1 MAATFEWHVEFL
13 QTDPTDDNFIKF
25 ITCGIYGTENGVTK
39 KTLWKVPF
47 EGKKSDIP
55 VNEWTNYADLMEG
68 PGEAIMISWC
78 KDKLGDKRVAEL
90 EDVVQGYINIHV
102 DPNLTPPKHFEVPA
116 KFSPK
121 PAVTPNSMN
130 KS

>member
-13 QTDPTDDNFIKF
+13 QTDPTDDNYIKF
-25 ITCGIYGTENGVTK
+25 ITCGIYGIENGVTK

-68 PGEAIMISWC
+68 SGEATLIGWC
-78 KDKLGDKRVAEL
+78 KTKLGNKRVAEL

-116 KFSPK
+116 KFSSK
-121 PAVTPNSMN
+121 PVVTPDSTN

>member
-13 QTDPTDDNFIKF
+13 QTDPTDDNYIKF

-68 PGEAIMISWC
+68 SGEATLIGWC
-78 KDKLGDKRVAEL
+78 KTKLGDKRVAEL
-90 EDVVQGYINIHV
+90 EDAVQGYINIHV

-116 KFSPK
+116 KFSSK
-121 PAVTPNSMN
+121 PVVTPDSTNQS
-130 KS
+130 

>member
-47 EGKKSDIP
+47 GGKKSDIP